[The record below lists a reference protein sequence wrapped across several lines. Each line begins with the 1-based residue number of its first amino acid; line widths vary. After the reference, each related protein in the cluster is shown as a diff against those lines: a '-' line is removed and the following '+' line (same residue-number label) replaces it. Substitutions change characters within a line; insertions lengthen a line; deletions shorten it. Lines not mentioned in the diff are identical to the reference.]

1 MSDNQNLTKGSI
13 GEYHAIFKLLEK
25 GYNVYKNVECNGQID
40 IILESRETKKLLRID
55 IKTAKA
61 KLRKNQLNY
70 PDDGILRLVIDN
82 DGIMYI
88 QNYAGGLNNHQDYI
102 KITKKY
108 RFHVC
113 MYRLGMTLEKPVF
126 NPEKTID
133 LLQ

>member
-1 MSDNQNLTKGSI
+1 MSDNKKLTKGSI

-25 GYNVYKNVECNGQID
+25 GYNVYKNAECNGQID

-82 DGIMYI
+82 DGIKCLNFKDI
-88 QNYAGGLNNHQDYI
+88 EQFKGHKNQSRAQN
-102 KITKKY
+102 T
-108 RFHVC
+108 
-113 MYRLGMTLEKPVF
+113 
-126 NPEKTID
+126 
-133 LLQ
+133 